1 MNVKTLLLGAAA
13 SLAFAPAAYAER
25 GEDGHLNIIYWQ
37 APSTLNPFL
46 SGGTKEVESS
56 SMIIEPLIRFN
67 EAGEMVPMLVSEI
80 PTVENGGVSE
90 DLQSITYK
98 LKEGVKWSDGSDFTA
113 EDVVFTWEYCT
124 HPEGGCAQSSYF
136 DGVASVEAPDPLT
149 VKVNFTE
156 PKPFPYTAFVG
167 SESPIIQKAQFSE
180 CMGAKA
186 PECTDANFG
195 PIGTGPFVVDEFRPN
210 DVISLSANPNY
221 READKPAFATI
232 TFKGGGD
239 AAAAARSVLETGE
252 FDYAWNLQLAPEV
265 LEEME
270 AAGNGTVVV
279 AFGTSVER
287 LHLNQ
292 TNPDPSL
299 GPDQRSV
306 FMDGENPHPFLTD
319 PEVGKALSMA
329 IDRQLIVDVGYGQ
342 AGQATCNVLPAPEAY
357 ASTANDACL
366 TQDIEGAKQV
376 LEDAGWTDSDGDGI
390 REKDGQKLSVL
401 FQTSTNAVRQDTQAL
416 IKQWWEEIG
425 VETELR
431 NIDASVFFGGDPS
444 SPDTFQKFYADI
456 EMYTNNFAGV
466 DPEAYMANWR
476 CSEIPTPATQW
487 QGSNIQR
494 FCNEEYDALVT
505 EMSKTAELDQRG
517 ELAKQMNDLMMQG
530 YSIVPLVHR
539 GGQSAHANSLGGVK
553 MTDWDSELW
562 NIADWYRMD

>member
-13 SLAFAPAAYAER
+13 SLALAPAAYAER

-56 SMIIEPLIRFN
+56 SMIIEPLIRFD
-67 EAGEMVPMLVSEI
+67 EKGEMVPMLVSEI
-80 PTVENGGVSE
+80 PTVENGGVAE
-90 DLQSITYK
+90 DLKSITYK
-98 LKEGVKWSDGSDFTA
+98 LKDGVKWSDGSDFTS

-124 HPEGGCAQSSYF
+124 HPEGGCAQASYF
-136 DGVASVEAPDPLT
+136 DGVASVEAPDPQT

-167 SESPIIQKAQFSE
+167 SESPILQKAQFAE
-180 CMGAKA
+180 CLGAKA

-195 PIGTGPFVVDEFRPN
+195 PIGTGPFKVDEFKPN
-210 DVISLSANPNY
+210 DVISLSANENY
-221 READKPAFATI
+221 RDADKPAFATI

-239 AAAAARSVLETGE
+239 AAAAARAVLETGE

-265 LEEME
+265 LEQME
-270 AAGNGTVVV
+270 AAGKGEVVV

-292 TNPDPSL
+292 TNADSSL
-299 GPDQRSV
+299 GPDERSV
-306 FMDGENPHPFLTD
+306 FMNGENKHPFLTD

-329 IDRQLIVDVGYGQ
+329 IDRQLLVDIGYGK
-342 AGQATCNVLPAPEAY
+342 AGKATCNVLPAPEAY
-357 ASTANDACL
+357 ASTANDDCL
-366 TQDIEGAKQV
+366 TQDLEGAKQV

-390 REKDGQKLSVL
+390 REKDGMKLSVL
-401 FQTSTNAVRQDTQAL
+401 YQTSTNAVRQDAQAL
-416 IKQWWEEIG
+416 IKQWWNELG

-431 NIDASVFFGGDPS
+431 NVDASVFFGGDPS

-476 CSEIPTPATQW
+476 CSEIPTPKTQW

-494 FCNEEYDALVT
+494 FCNEEYDELVT
-505 EMSKTAELDQRG
+505 EMSKTAELEQRG
-517 ELAKQMNDLMMQG
+517 EIAKKMNDLMMQG
-530 YSIVPLVHR
+530 YSIIPLVHR
-539 GGQSAHANSLGGVK
+539 GGQSAHAKTLGGVK

-562 NIADWYRMD
+562 NIADWYRID

>member
-13 SLAFAPAAYAER
+13 SLALAPAAYAER

-67 EAGEMVPMLVSEI
+67 EKGEMVPMLVDEI

-90 DLQSITYK
+90 DLKSITYK
-98 LKEGVKWSDGSDFTA
+98 LKEGVKWSDGTDFTA
-113 EDVVFTWEYCT
+113 EDAVFTWEYCT
-124 HPEGGCAQSSYF
+124 HPDSGCAQASYF

-149 VKVNFTE
+149 VVVNFKE
-156 PKPFPYTAFVG
+156 AKPFPYTAFVG
-167 SESPIIQKAQFSE
+167 SESPILQKAQFQD
-180 CMGAKA
+180 CLGASA

-195 PIGTGPFVVDEFRPN
+195 PIGTGPFVVDEFKPN

-221 READKPAFATI
+221 RDADKPAFATI

-239 AAAAARSVLETGE
+239 AAAAARAVLETGE

-265 LEEME
+265 LADME
-270 AAGNGTVVV
+270 AKGNGKVVV

-287 LHLNQ
+287 LHMNQ

-299 GPDQRSV
+299 GPDKRSV
-306 FMDGENPHPFLTD
+306 FMNGENAHPFLTD
-319 PEVGKALSMA
+319 PRVGKALSMA
-329 IDRQLIVDVGYGQ
+329 IDRQLLVDIGYGK
-342 AGQATCNVLPAPEAY
+342 AGQPTCNVLPAPEAY
-357 ASTANDACL
+357 ASTANDDCL
-366 TQDIEGAKQV
+366 TQDIEGAKAI
-376 LEDAGWTDSDGDGI
+376 LDEAGWEVGGDGI
-390 REKDGQKLSVL
+390 RTKDGQRLSVL
-401 FQTSTNAVRQDTQAL
+401 FQTSTNAVRQDAQAL
-416 IKQWWEEIG
+416 IKQWWSELG

-476 CSEIPTPATQW
+476 CSDIPTPKTQW
-487 QGSNIQR
+487 QGANIQR
-494 FCNEEYDALVT
+494 FCSEEYDALVD
-505 EMSKTAELDQRG
+505 EMSKTAELDKRG
-517 ELAKQMNDLMMQG
+517 ELAKAMNDMIMQS

-539 GGQSAHANSLGGVK
+539 GGQSAHANSLGGVL
-553 MTDWDSELW
+553 MNDWDSELW